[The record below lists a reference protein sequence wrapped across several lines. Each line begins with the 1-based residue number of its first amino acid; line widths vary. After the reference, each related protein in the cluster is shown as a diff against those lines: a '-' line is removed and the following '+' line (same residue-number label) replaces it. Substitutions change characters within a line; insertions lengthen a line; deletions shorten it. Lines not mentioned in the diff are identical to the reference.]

1 MAIGDLASPWAP
13 RLLSVLR
20 IVAALVLITHGTQ
33 KLFAFPVAEPRPP
46 VELFSMFGAAGLLEV
61 IGGPLLLLGLF
72 TRPLA
77 FLLAGEMAFAYFIVH
92 APQSFW
98 PILSGGEPPVLL
110 CFIFLYLAA
119 AGGGEWALDRVLARR
134 RP

>member
-1 MAIGDLASPWAP
+1 MAIADLAARSAP

-46 VELFSMFGAAGLLEV
+46 AELFSLFGAAGVLEV
-61 IGGPLLLLGLF
+61 VGGPLLLLGLF
-72 TRPLA
+72 TRPVA

-92 APQSFW
+92 APQNFW

>member
-1 MAIGDLASPWAP
+1 MAIADLAARWAP

-20 IVAALVLITHGTQ
+20 IVAAFVLITHGTQ
-33 KLFAFPVAEPRPP
+33 KLFGFPVAEPRAT
-46 VELFSMFGAAGLLEV
+46 VELFSLRGLAGVLEV
-61 IGGPLLLLGLF
+61 FGGPLLLLGLV

-77 FLLAGEMAFAYFIVH
+77 FLISGEMAFAYFIAH
-92 APQSFW
+92 APRSFW
-98 PILSGGEPPVLL
+98 PVLNGGEPPVLL
-110 CFIFLYLAA
+110 SFTFLYLAA